1 MSTDLGRLQPD
12 PYPLR
17 WGLQRKPEE
26 GPSSMLPQYAV
37 PLALLTVMGA
47 CFAVLAIAVPREVL
61 ERIGR

>member
-1 MSTDLGRLQPD
+1 
-12 PYPLR
+12 
-17 WGLQRKPEE
+17 
-26 GPSSMLPQYAV
+26 MLPQYAV